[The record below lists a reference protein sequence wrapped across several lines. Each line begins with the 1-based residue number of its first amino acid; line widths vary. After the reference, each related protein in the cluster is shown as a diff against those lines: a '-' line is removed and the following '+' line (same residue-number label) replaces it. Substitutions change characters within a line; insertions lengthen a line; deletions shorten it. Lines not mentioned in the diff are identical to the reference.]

1 MSASADSG
9 AGDQYLYGIVA
20 ADDDLPAGLQ
30 GVQGQPVGVLEYGR
44 VAAVVSDAESPEALG
59 TPDNLLAHTR
69 LLDAVA
75 AQVPVLPLAFGAVV
89 PGAEAVLEDVL
100 RPREEDYYAG
110 LQDVS
115 GRMQYTLSVT
125 FDRETVMREI
135 VQEVPEV
142 AQLRSVISGTSEDET
157 RPQRIRLGELMVHAF
172 EERQPAAAEPVL
184 QSVENFAARTAIQEQ
199 RQPEDV
205 VQVAVLVEDGE
216 TESFEQLIEDLAETY
231 HPRLK
236 FRLVGPQAPYDFVPE
251 V

>member
-1 MSASADSG
+1 MSAAAESG
-9 AGDQYLYGIVA
+9 AGDQYLYGIVLTA
-20 ADDDLPAGLQ
+20 AELPAGLQ
-30 GVQGQPVGVLEYGR
+30 GVQGHPVRMLEHGR
-44 VAAVVSDAESPEALG
+44 IAAVVSDAESPEELG

-69 LLDAVA
+69 LLDALTA
-75 AQVPVLPLAFGAVV
+75 HVPVLPLAFGTVV
-89 PGAEAVLEDVL
+89 PGADAVLEDVL
-100 RPREEDYYAG
+100 KPREEDYYAG

-125 FDRETVMREI
+125 FDRDTVMREI

-142 AQLRSVISGTSEDET
+142 AQLRSAIAGTSEDET

-184 QSVENFAARTAIQEQ
+184 QRVESIAARTAVQDQ

-205 VQVAVLVEDGE
+205 VQVAVLVDDDE
-216 TESFEQLIEDLAETY
+216 TESFEQHIEDLAETF
-231 HPRLK
+231 HPRLR